1 MQPTETNS
9 GFDRQTEQ
17 AISRFELSEKRDSRS
32 KSTTKIWRNN
42 GGYMFFRVIKNF
54 FSNPDKQVEKY
65 LPLIDTVVTLVQSE
79 TAHKEEN
86 INATKEFL
94 KLHRLMENT
103 KARRRLE
110 RWAVR
115 LTCSYL
121 VTVALIV
128 ICNAMKI
135 SISIEGQEHTLSL
148 SDGVII
154 TLLSTTTVNVLGLAV
169 IMMKGMFP
177 TGKEVREG

>member
-135 SISIEGQEHTLSL
+135 SIFINSVL
-148 SDGVII
+148 
-154 TLLSTTTVNVLGLAV
+154 NVLQ
-169 IMMKGMFP
+169 
-177 TGKEVREG
+177 GKEKRVGL

>member
-1 MQPTETNS
+1 MQPPEKNS
-9 GFDRQTEQ
+9 CFERQAEQ

-32 KSTTKIWRNN
+32 KNTNKIWRNN

-135 SISIEGQEHTLSL
+135 SIFIGGKEHTLSL
-148 SDGVII
+148 SDGIII